1 MINTF
6 LSVCQLYV
14 AGVAHV
20 AISMKKEIDVM
31 FC

>member
-1 MINTF
+1 MINT
-6 LSVCQLYV
+6 LSVCQLHV

-31 FC
+31 FF